1 MVDVKGKWAFITGA
15 ARGIGYGAAKFM
27 TERGC
32 NLILHGRTPEHCAK
46 VLDEIKELGVEAYAV
61 GAEFSDLSQVEKML
75 ADIDALGKQ
84 VDIVLNNAGI
94 QVAYRA
100 EYLKTPAEDYEK
112 SFLINTI
119 APMMIVYHFL
129 PKMLERGFG
138 RIVNTTSGI
147 RLEPEQA
154 GYSASKAALDKVTMD
169 LASKVN
175 GTNVCIN
182 ITDPGWCR
190 TDLGGQHAPNAPES
204 SLPGVVVGAFVDDK
218 KSGRNFVADNFYGMT
233 LKQAVEHAEKN
244 IPIYT
249 GSIGF

>member
-1 MVDVKGKWAFITGA
+1 MVDVKGKWALITGA
-15 ARGIGYGAAKFM
+15 ARGIGAGAAKFM
-27 TERGC
+27 AERGC

-46 VLDEIKELGVEAYAV
+46 TLDEVKALGVEAYAV
-61 GAEFSDLSQVEKML
+61 GAEFSDLAQVEKML
-75 ADIDALGKQ
+75 AEIDSLGKRI
-84 VDIVLNNAGI
+84 DIVLNNAGV
-94 QVAYRA
+94 QVAYRT

-129 PKMLERGFG
+129 PKMQEYGFG

-169 LASKVN
+169 LASKYD
-175 GTNVCIN
+175 GTDVI
-182 ITDPGWCR
+182 ISLTDPGWCR
-190 TDLGGQHAPNAPES
+190 TDLGGPQAPNSPES

-218 KSGRNFVADNFYGMT
+218 KPGRSLPAGNFYG
-233 LKQAVEHAEKN
+233 LPLEQPVQHAEKD
-244 IPIYT
+244 IPNHT
-249 GSIGF
+249 GSIG

>member
-1 MVDVKGKWAFITGA
+1 MVDVKGRWALITGA

-27 TERGC
+27 AERGC
-32 NLILHGRTPEHCAK
+32 NLILQARKADNCGK
-46 VLDEIKELGVEAYAV
+46 VLDEVKALGVEAYAV

-75 ADIDALGKQ
+75 TEIDALGKP

-94 QVAYRA
+94 QVAYRS

-129 PKMLERGFG
+129 PKMKERGFG

-169 LASKVN
+169 LASKFD
-175 GTNVCIN
+175 GTDICIN

-204 SLPGVVVGAFVDDK
+204 SLPGVVVGAFIDDK
-218 KSGRNFVADNFYGMT
+218 RSGRNFAAGNFYGMS
-233 LKQAVEHAEKN
+233 LEQAVEHAEKN
-244 IPIYT
+244 IPMYT
-249 GSIGF
+249 GSVG